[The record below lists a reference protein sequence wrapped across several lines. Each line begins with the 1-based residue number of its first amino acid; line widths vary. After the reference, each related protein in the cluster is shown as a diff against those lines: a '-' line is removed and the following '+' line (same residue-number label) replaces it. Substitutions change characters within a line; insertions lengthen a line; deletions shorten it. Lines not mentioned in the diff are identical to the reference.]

1 MLLRAIFSAGFLGRF
16 LVFSFS
22 SFFLGVLGENS
33 YPHYSIVSGGGDGG
47 WGITSFPEDFQ
58 WFTAPLII
66 KSNAS
71 DSVWNPTRSN
81 VITKK
86 RNKRLSAGKAFWS

>member
-1 MLLRAIFSAGFLGRF
+1 MGVGVQYLNAFAGYIFGRF
-16 LVFSFS
+16 SWTSLSVFFFFFFS
-22 SFFLGVLGENS
+22 GVQGENS

-66 KSNAS
+66 NSNAS
-71 DSVWNPTRSN
+71 DGV
-81 VITKK
+81 
-86 RNKRLSAGKAFWS
+86 

>member
-1 MLLRAIFSAGFLGRF
+1 MGVVVQYLNAFADYIFGRF
-16 LVFSFS
+16 SWACLSVF
-22 SFFLGVLGENS
+22 FFLFFFSGVRGENS

-71 DSVWNPTRSN
+71 DGV
-81 VITKK
+81 
-86 RNKRLSAGKAFWS
+86 